1 MRTDRHRGAKGF
13 SGRDVPPK
21 RPPDFAR
28 TFWGNV
34 PTQSHPCLFVNRR
47 GGSALIIALW
57 TIGLLSMLVMSFA
70 LDAMLEGRVNL
81 YVRQRRQVDYLT
93 QSGIVIAEMLLLEY
107 KNASASTATDTAA
120 DEPGD
125 KWLNAKLALQ
135 NGNADTGDISI
146 DEANPDGGVVRVRIS
161 TGESSKWPMNQLFS
175 TGKAGAQYDKIW
187 ENVLTVANVPEEYWE
202 ELIDCWSDWVDT
214 DSTVTGRQGAERDY
228 YEALDQP
235 YTARNGPIDTV
246 DELLKVK
253 GFKAAIV
260 NGGVLDP
267 ETKDP
272 KEQIKIM
279 CGGLKAFFDIYGE
292 TVKINVNSAEK
303 EVLMT
308 IPGIDGDELLAG
320 AIIEERQTG
329 ANMIATSDSENRST
343 LFKDW
348 NDLNTRV
355 VSGSIPTEIE
365 QYLAYGPE
373 KYFRVEIEGEAAGIK
388 HLVEAMA
395 IVDNDKVRYVRWRE
409 DP

>member
-1 MRTDRHRGAKGF
+1 MNVKRSTISVGTPPRGVRGGF
-13 SGRDVPPK
+13 GETALPERGRD
-21 RPPDFAR
+21 
-28 TFWGNV
+28 
-34 PTQSHPCLFVNRR
+34 

-107 KNASASTATDTAA
+107 KNASASTATDTTV
-120 DEPGD
+120 DEPAD
-125 KWLNAKLALQ
+125 KWLSAKLSLQ
-135 NGNADTGDISI
+135 NGNADTGDIVI
-146 DEANPDGGVVRVRIS
+146 NDEAPESGVVRVRIS
-161 TGESSKWPMNQLFS
+161 TGESSKWPINQLFS

-187 ENVLTVANVPEEYWE
+187 ENVLTVANVPEEHWE
-202 ELIDCWSDWVDT
+202 ELIDCWNDWVDA

-228 YEALDQP
+228 YEALDEP

-253 GFKAAIV
+253 GFTSAIV
-260 NGGVLDP
+260 NGGILNP
-267 ETKDP
+267 EEKDA
-272 KEQIKIM
+272 KAHLEIM
-279 CGGLKAFFDIYGE
+279 HGGLKAFFDIYGE

-320 AIIEERQTG
+320 AIIEERQLG
-329 ANMIATSDSENRST
+329 VNKVRTSDNDKESN

-355 VSGSIPTEIE
+355 VAGSIPTEVE
-365 QYLAYGPE
+365 QYLTYGPE

-395 IVDNDKVRYVRWRE
+395 IVDSDKVRYVRWRE

>member
-1 MRTDRHRGAKGF
+1 ML
-13 SGRDVPPK
+13 K
-21 RPPDFAR
+21 RSDSTR
-28 TFWGNV
+28 E
-34 PTQSHPCLFVNRR
+34 

-107 KNASASTATDTAA
+107 KNASASAAPGTTA
-120 DEPGD
+120 DEPAD
-125 KWLNAKLALQ
+125 KWLEAKLGLQ
-135 NGNADTGDISI
+135 NGNVDTGDIVINS
-146 DEANPDGGVVRVRIS
+146 DDPDSGVVRVRIS
-161 TGESSKWPMNQLFS
+161 TGESSKWPINQLFS

-187 ENVLTVANVPEEYWE
+187 ENVLTVANVPEERWE
-202 ELIDCWSDWVDT
+202 ELIDCWNDWVDA
-214 DSTVTGRQGAERDY
+214 DSTVSGRHGAERDY
-228 YEALDQP
+228 YESLDQP

-253 GFKAAIV
+253 GFLPAIV
-260 NGGVLDP
+260 NGGVLNT
-267 ETKDP
+267 EEKDP
-272 KEQIKIM
+272 KAQIEIM
-279 CGGLKAFFDIYGE
+279 HGGLKAFFDIYGE
-292 TVKINVNSAEK
+292 TVKININSAEK

-320 AIIEERQTG
+320 AIIEERQSG
-329 ANMIATSDSENRST
+329 ANRISTSDSGKESN

-348 NDLNTRV
+348 GDLNTRV
-355 VSGSIPTEIE
+355 VAGSIPTEVE
-365 QYLAYGPE
+365 QYLTYGPE
-373 KYFRVEIEGEAAGIK
+373 KYFRVEIEGESAGIK
-388 HLVEAMA
+388 HVVEAMA